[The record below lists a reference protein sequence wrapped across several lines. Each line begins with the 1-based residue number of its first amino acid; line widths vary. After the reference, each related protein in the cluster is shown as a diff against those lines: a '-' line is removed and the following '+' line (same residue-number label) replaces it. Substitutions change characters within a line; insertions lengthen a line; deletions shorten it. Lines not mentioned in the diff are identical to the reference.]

1 MQRIK
6 LNNLKKELTIEEV
19 FEKYQRNNVLK
30 NLAEQTI
37 KANNDKQK
45 KFMKFLNNENIPI
58 AKVNKKLVDDY
69 IFSLKKEDIKVSSI
83 NIYLKFL
90 RIFLYWSMQNNYM
103 NDFKIELLK
112 QDVEVKQGYTE
123 EQLKLL
129 LKKPNTKTCTFA
141 EYRNWVITNLLLSTG
156 IRRNTLV
163 NIKIGDLDFENELI
177 LLTTVKNRKQQ
188 LIPMTSA
195 LKDVLLEYVG
205 YRGGNDE
212 DILFCSSTGSKLTPE
227 GFNKAIREYNHK
239 RGIEKS
245 GLHNFRRSFATMSV
259 KNGVDLFKL
268 QKLMSHSSIKTTQKY
283 VHLTIEDLQENYEQI
298 NPLDV
303 LLTKNKKDYITMKK

>member
-6 LNNLKKELTIEEV
+6 LNNSKKELSIEEA

-45 KFMKFLNNENIPI
+45 KFMKFINYENIPLTN
-58 AKVNKKLVDDY
+58 VNKKLVDDY
-69 IFSLKKEDIKVSSI
+69 VLSLKNENIKISSV
-83 NIYLKFL
+83 NIYLKYL
-90 RIFLYWSMQNNYM
+90 RIFLYWCMQNNYV
-103 NDFKIELLK
+103 NDFKIGLLK

-129 LKKPNTKTCTFA
+129 LKKPNTKKCTFA

-163 NIKIGDLDFENELI
+163 NLKIGDLDFENDLI
-177 LLTTVKNRKQQ
+177 LLTTLKNRKQQ

-195 LKDVLLEYVG
+195 LRDVLLEYVDF
-205 YRGGNDE
+205 RGGNNE
-212 DILFCSSTGSKLTPE
+212 DILFCSSTGSILTPE

-283 VHLTIEDLQENYEQI
+283 VHLTIEDLQENYEKY

-303 LLTKNKKDYITMKK
+303 MLINNRKNNIKMKK